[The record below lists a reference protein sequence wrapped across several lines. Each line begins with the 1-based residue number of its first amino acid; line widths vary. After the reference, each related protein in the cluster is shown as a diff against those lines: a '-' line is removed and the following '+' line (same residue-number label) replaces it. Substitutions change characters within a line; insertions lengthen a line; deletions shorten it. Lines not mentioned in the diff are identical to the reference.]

1 MSGPAEP
8 QRVLPCGRPAAAL
21 VALLG
26 DPAEADPELREH
38 VRGCR
43 FCTDEFAALDRQ
55 WQAVRQAAAA
65 PVEVPEGLVSRAL
78 ETVRGLRGTAE
89 PVELAQPGGRLR
101 ILPRPLLLLV
111 RQVATD
117 VLRERPGVHLRGL
130 HGGDRWVELTI
141 AVRYGLE
148 AVVLAES
155 VREQITERLEG
166 SLGAATPVLSVRVG
180 DVLEPE

>member
-1 MSGPAEP
+1 M
-8 QRVLPCGRPAAAL
+8 
-21 VALLG
+21 
-26 DPAEADPELREH
+26 
-38 VRGCR
+38 
-43 FCTDEFAALDRQ
+43 
-55 WQAVRQAAAA
+55 
-65 PVEVPEGLVSRAL
+65 
-78 ETVRGLRGTAE
+78 
-89 PVELAQPGGRLR
+89 
-101 ILPRPLLLLV
+101 
-111 RQVATD
+111 
-117 VLRERPGVHLRGL
+117 HLRGL